1 MAVEDAEVAAYSAA
15 LGPLWRTP
23 LSYACA
29 VACSPSGALLALGS
43 VGTGRRAAPGRD
55 GRAGAGARRRAREEE
70 PVSVAATRRG
80 RGAGHRL
87 RRDRGRRRGRG
98 AGEGRERRH
107 RRRRASTSGTWETE
121 SGRWWAI
128 GGDTLGAY
136 DQADYTSSDVALSF
150 HVGISARLQSEDRGS
165 SDAWRHFERAVDAF
179 ADADS
184 ADEARLVGAALVDAL
199 AAFEPSGD
207 GPLAAYVASTA
218 VELARAAAWLAAA
231 EDARPDECRIV
242 LDGVR
247 QLLESA
253 ARLR

>member
-1 MAVEDAEVAAYSAA
+1 M
-15 LGPLWRTP
+15 
-23 LSYACA
+23 
-29 VACSPSGALLALGS
+29 GA
-43 VGTGRRAAPGRD
+43 GRRAAPSRD
-55 GRAGAGARRRAREEE
+55 GRAGAGARRRAPEEE

-80 RGAGHRL
+80 RQQVIGYVEIE
-87 RRDRGRRRGRG
+87 
-98 AGEGRERRH
+98 AGEGVARLEKVASERIGSERYDV
-107 RRRRASTSGTWETE
+107 WDVETE

-150 HVGISARLQSEDRGS
+150 HVGISARLQSEIAGARTPGGTSSVRSTRSPTRTRPTRPGS
-165 SDAWRHFERAVDAF
+165 SVPRSSRPSPRSSPPAT
-179 ADADS
+179 
-184 ADEARLVGAALVDAL
+184 ARSRRMS
-199 AAFEPSGD
+199 P
-207 GPLAAYVASTA
+207 STA

-231 EDARPDECRIV
+231 EDARPDECRIL